1 VTSTTG
7 HATERSAGAPA
18 VGDPAARPWLD
29 AFREVPRQPFTTAMT
44 DSGTPATQTS
54 ATEMLLEAMKVHFGH
69 RVLDIGI
76 GDGYR
81 AALLC
86 HRLGDR
92 AVTVLDTEPGLVDR
106 ARETLAG
113 VGFHPAVLH
122 GDREQGAVEH
132 APYDRVLAVQGAPRV
147 PVAWLAQ
154 TRTGGTIIT
163 TVGRALLR
171 LTKHED
177 GSASGR
183 FATAAFLP
191 ERNGPTIPAPAET
204 EMLTRTDRMPPR
216 LGHDAMV
223 FLIRLVLPDV
233 RRAVDGT
240 GQVYAHP
247 ATGSWV
253 RVTPSTGGVATLRTH
268 GPRPLWEELLDL
280 LAQWEDHGRPD
291 VARYGLTVT
300 PAGDHLLWLD
310 TPKRM
315 VTTLV
320 GG

>member
-1 VTSTTG
+1 MTNTPGQGTRV
-7 HATERSAGAPA
+7 AAPPARDA
-18 VGDPAARPWLD
+18 VGTAWLAALRDVPHQLFAQPSKETALLLD
-29 AFREVPRQPFTTAMT
+29 AINVH
-44 DSGTPATQTS
+44 SGH
-54 ATEMLLEAMKVHFGH
+54 K
-69 RVLDIGI
+69 VLDIGI

-92 AVTVLDTEPGLVDR
+92 AVTVLDTEPNLVDR
-106 ARETLAG
+106 ARETLASAG
-113 VGFHPAVLH
+113 YHPALLH
-122 GDREQGAVEH
+122 GDSTLGAAAH
-132 APYDRVLAVQGAPRV
+132 APYDRVLAAHGAPRV

-163 TVGRALLR
+163 AVGHTLLR

-191 ERNGPTIPAPAET
+191 ERDGTKIPTPTRVEAR
-204 EMLTRTDRMPPR
+204 TRTDRMPAR
-216 LGHDAMV
+216 LGHDSMV
-223 FLIRLVLPDV
+223 FLIGLVLPGV
-233 RRAVDGT
+233 RRTVDAT
-240 GQVYAHP
+240 GQVYTHP

-253 RVTPSTGGVATLRTH
+253 RVTPNTDGTATLSTH

-280 LAQWEDHGRPD
+280 LAQWEDHGRPE
-291 VARYGLTVT
+291 VARYGLSVT

-310 TPKRM
+310 TPRHL